1 MRKMHQTEEQ
11 LTSELAGLR
20 QKIAGLK
27 TIATE
32 QKRLEEALQDSQQV
46 LRKIFESVT
55 DGIPDTDLGD
65 IVTGAK
71 LNKK

>member
-1 MRKMHQTEEQ
+1 MSRIYQPEEQ

-32 QKRLEEALQDSQQV
+32 QKRLEEALKESQEV

-55 DGIPDTDLGD
+55 DGIPATDLDD

-71 LNKK
+71 PNKK